1 MDVLNSNLND
11 WPLTR
16 ISRNR
21 EKLMEEIIIET
32 ISNFNKDYQKGGLI
46 RDELA
51 KTLYLERTR
60 IKTEPWKVD
69 PEDDFQFW
77 SHIKNKL
84 VKSDPSLEGKEVAQD
99 IEQQL
104 LKDIVTRYVH
114 EITGYFDPRFF
125 LFARQVLPM
134 IFSRLLN
141 ASFGKITGIFK
152 PKVLL
157 KDKLFVTGPI
167 ERIKQLSQKGTI
179 ILVPTHFSN
188 LDSVMVGYGM
198 DMVGLGAFQYGAGL
212 NLFNSSLFKFFMS
225 NLGPYKLDRRK
236 KNPVYLETLKTY
248 SRTTILH
255 GAPTLFFPGGTRS
268 RAGNIEKN
276 LKLGLLGTVMEAQRI
291 HFERNPSTLAPK
303 LFIVPLTISYHFVFE
318 AGSLIEDHLRRT
330 GKEQYITSDK
340 GTSFLKN
347 MSKFFFEL
355 FGATSDITLSL
366 GEPMDVFGNICND
379 QGESIDKFGKVLDIR
394 KYFESKGALKAD
406 DQREAEYT
414 TLLGKILVD
423 KFHENNV
430 VYSSHVVAYVAFE
443 LLKRKF
449 RKEDIYSLL
458 RMPEEDRY
466 IPYDE
471 FVTAMRNIRE
481 RLYYL
486 NNNQKLKLAFHMTK
500 EVDEI
505 IDHGI
510 RNVGLYHAKKPLYKT
525 KDGYISSEDL
535 KLLLF
540 YHNRMEG
547 YGLANY
553 V

>member
-1 MDVLNSNLND
+1 
-11 WPLTR
+11 
-16 ISRNR
+16 
-21 EKLMEEIIIET
+21 MEEIIIET

-77 SHIKNKL
+77 SHVKNKL

-125 LFARQVLPM
+125 MFARQVLPM

-340 GTSFLKN
+340 GTSFIKN

-379 QGESIDKFGKVLDIR
+379 HGESIDKFGKVLDIR
-394 KYFESKGALKAD
+394 KYFESKGTLKAD

-471 FVTAMRNIRE
+471 FVTAMRNIRD